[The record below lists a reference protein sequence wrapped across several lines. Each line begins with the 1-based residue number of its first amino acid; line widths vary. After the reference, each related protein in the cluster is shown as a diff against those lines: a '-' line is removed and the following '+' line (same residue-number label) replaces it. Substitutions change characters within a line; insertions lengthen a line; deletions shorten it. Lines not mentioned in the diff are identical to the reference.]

1 MIVIIIIIII
11 GEVVVFEHRGADYS
25 TKFYPRLI
33 ELCFDLCH
41 NRKYLRVDILK
52 EMVMKMQVSEM
63 ENGIR
68 LLKLSGKLD
77 SVGVYNVEVDFISQC
92 SGDKR
97 NILVDISKVTYISSI
112 GIPMLVNAAKLVIR
126 HGGKFALLS
135 PQKSVMDVLEMVGV
149 SGIIHVYHDTKLAK
163 NSFLTA

>member
-1 MIVIIIIIII
+1 
-11 GEVVVFEHRGADYS
+11 
-25 TKFYPRLI
+25 
-33 ELCFDLCH
+33 
-41 NRKYLRVDILK
+41 
-52 EMVMKMQVSEM
+52 MKMQVSEM

-77 SVGVYNVEVDFISQC
+77 SVGVYNLEVDFISQC

-112 GIPMLVNAAKLVIR
+112 GIPMLVNAAKLVMR

-149 SGIIHVYHDTKLAK
+149 SGIIHVYHDTKIAK